1 MKIINKLEKQLQDTI
16 PIQYYIILTHISEN
30 PKALIFSKV
39 IPWNSFDLKQIGMLK
54 ELNY

>member
-16 PIQYYIILTHISEN
+16 PIQYYIILTHKSGN
-30 PKALIFSKV
+30 PKALIFSKA
-39 IPWNSFDLKQIGMLK
+39 ILWNSFDLNQIGMLK